1 MADFQSGQVT
11 ALPGTNGNDCNQLW
25 SPDGK
30 WIVFMSRNLYFLL
43 NNNAIILLIED
54 LRTFLEVFWFI
65 MVESYHLQ

>member
-43 NNNAIILLIED
+43 KNNAIILLIGD